1 MPEQDKQ
8 ERGSMQN
15 QPGESSGAGQ
25 TNRPGQTG
33 EDDDETQGPSGGSQ
47 GGTSSQGAEESDS

>member
-1 MPEQDKQ
+1 MPEQNTP
-8 ERGSMQN
+8 EMGSKQN

-33 EDDDETQGPSGGSQ
+33 EDDDEMQETT
-47 GGTSSQGAEESDS
+47 GGTSSQGAESDS

>member
-1 MPEQDKQ
+1 MPQQDTKS
-8 ERGSMQN
+8 GSMRN

-33 EDDDETQGPSGGSQ
+33 EDDDEMQETT

>member
-1 MPEQDKQ
+1 MPEQNTPEK
-8 ERGSMQN
+8 GSMQN
-15 QPGESSGAGQ
+15 QPGQSSGAGQ

-33 EDDDETQGPSGGSQ
+33 EDDEMQGIT